1 MKISSRLSDVPPSG
15 IREFFELVLNMDDV
29 LSLGVGEPDFVTPWR
44 IREAGIYSLE
54 TGYTSY
60 TSNKGLLEL
69 RELIA
74 RELHD
79 RYSISY
85 DPDEEI
91 LITTGVSE
99 GFDLAV
105 RSVVDPG
112 DEVVVFEPSYVSYDP
127 CVKFSGGETRRI
139 ELDID
144 SGFVPSPDVIR
155 ENITEDTALMVIN
168 NPNNPT
174 GSCLDFETAR
184 EISMIS
190 KEYDVPLL
198 CDEIYSKLVYNGE
211 LHSPL
216 DFDGMKDNCILLD
229 GFSKSH
235 AMTGWRIGYAAG
247 PKEVISAMNKI
258 HQYTML
264 CAPIVSQKAAV
275 EAIENCENEVTEMV
289 KEYNR
294 RRRLV
299 YGRFNRMGLRC
310 SEPDGAFY
318 VFPSIK
324 KTGLSSEEFSK
335 QLLEEEK
342 VAVVPGTAFG
352 SAGEGHIRC
361 SYANSKE
368 VLKEALD
375 RIERFVSDKI

>member
-1 MKISSRLSDVPPSG
+1 MKVSSRLKDVPPSG

-29 LSLGVGEPDFVTPWR
+29 ISLGVGEPDFVTPWR

-69 RELIA
+69 RKLIA
-74 RELHD
+74 EELRE
-79 RYSISY
+79 RYSIDY
-85 DPDEEI
+85 DPKEEI

-99 GFDLAV
+99 AFDLAM

-112 DEVVVFEPSYVSYDP
+112 DEVIVFEPSYVSYDP
-127 CVKFSGGETRRI
+127 CVKFSGGKTKRI
-139 ELDID
+139 KLDME

-155 ENITEDTALMVIN
+155 ENISSDTALMVIN

-174 GSCLDFETAR
+174 GSCLDLDTAR
-184 EISMIS
+184 EISRIS
-190 KEYDVPLL
+190 KEFDVPLL
-198 CDEIYSKLVYNGE
+198 CDEIYSKLVYNDE

-216 DFDGMKDNCILLD
+216 DFEGMKEQCILLD

-247 PKEVISAMNKI
+247 PKKVISAMNKI

-275 EAIENCENEVTEMV
+275 EAIESCDGEVQEMV
-289 KEYNR
+289 SEYNR

-299 YGRFNRMGLRC
+299 YGRFNKMGLKC
-310 SEPDGAFY
+310 VEPKGAFY

-324 KTGLSSEEFSK
+324 KTGLSSEEFSR

-352 SAGEGHIRC
+352 EAGEGYIRC
-361 SYANSKE
+361 SYANSKD

-375 RIERFVSDKI
+375 KISRFIEDKV

>member
-15 IREFFELVLNMDDV
+15 IREFFELVLNMDSV
-29 LSLGVGEPDFVTPWR
+29 ISLGVGEPDFVTPWR

-69 RELIA
+69 RELVA
-74 RELHD
+74 GELD
-79 RYSISY
+79 GRCAEGY
-85 DPDEEI
+85 DPEEEV

-99 GFDLAV
+99 AFDLAV
-105 RSVVDPG
+105 RAVVDPG
-112 DEVVVFEPSYVSYDP
+112 DEVIVFEPSYVSYSP
-127 CVKFSGGETRRI
+127 CVKFSGGVTKTI
-139 ELDID
+139 QLDID
-144 SGFVPSPDVIR
+144 DGFVPDPGELR
-155 ENITEDTALMVIN
+155 EAVNSDTALIVLN

-174 GSCLDFETAR
+174 GSCLDGETAR
-184 EISMIS
+184 EIADIS
-190 KEYDVPLL
+190 REFDVPLL
-198 CDEIYSKLVYNGE
+198 CDEIYSKLVYDGE
-211 LHSPL
+211 HVSPL
-216 DFDGMKDNCILLD
+216 DYDGMKERCILLD

-247 PKEVISAMNKI
+247 PSDVISAMNKI

-275 EAIENCENEVTEMV
+275 EAVENCSSEVSDMV
-289 KEYNR
+289 SEYNR

-299 YGRFNRMGLRC
+299 YGRFNQMGLEC
-310 SEPDGAFY
+310 PEPGGAFY
-318 VFPSIK
+318 VFPSIRE
-324 KTGLSSEEFSK
+324 TGLSSEEFSK
-335 QLLEEEK
+335 RLLEEEK

-352 SAGEGHIRC
+352 EAGEGHIRC

-375 RIERFVSDKI
+375 RIERFVGQYL